1 MNILTSNPDR
11 KERSELA
18 YTKNNDRETLE
29 KKNYQANSSIAIL
42 DSYSV
47 YLPRLAFLFLLF
59 TVVTSGFITELLS
72 CQIRYVLTYNIY
84 ARHFLAILMIFIFI
98 MGLGGWSI
106 DAELDA
112 MSRNDWTSGNVIET
126 IIMSL
131 VIYITF
137 LISSKSQL
145 VPNLIFFG
153 LLLLLYLI
161 NTQRNFWKARN
172 MISVNTNAL
181 MLYSTYILG
190 ATSIV
195 TLFYGFINY
204 IYYQKSQYGDDF
216 SWFYF
221 ILGGQKCASLENEGY
236 GGKKIKHKKRLTS
249 I

>member
-1 MNILTSNPDR
+1 MNIITSVPER

-18 YTKNNDRETLE
+18 YTKNSEQQEEKLNKPQNYET
-29 KKNYQANSSIAIL
+29 NSSITIL
-42 DSYSV
+42 DNYSV

-72 CQIRYVLTYNIY
+72 CQMRYVLTHNIY

-106 DAELDA
+106 DAELDGMA
-112 MSRNDWTSGNVIET
+112 NNDWTSGNVIET
-126 IIMSL
+126 LFMSFIIYSA
-131 VIYITF
+131 F

-153 LLLLLYLI
+153 LLLLLYFI

-172 MISVNTNAL
+172 MISVHTNAF
-181 MLYSTYILG
+181 MLYTTYILG
-190 ATSIV
+190 ASSIV
-195 TLFYGFINY
+195 TLLYGFINY

-221 ILGGQKCASLENEGY
+221 ILGGQKCASLENEAQ
-236 GGKKIKHKKRLTS
+236 GGKKTRHKKH
-249 I
+249 

>member
-1 MNILTSNPDR
+1 MNILTSIPDR

-18 YTKNNDRETLE
+18 YTKNNEQQNQN
-29 KKNYQANSSIAIL
+29 KPQNYEANSSINIL

-106 DAELDA
+106 DAKLDA
-112 MSRNDWTSGNVIET
+112 LAKNDWTSGNVIET
-126 IIMSL
+126 LIMSFA
-131 VIYITF
+131 IYVTF

-172 MISVNTNAL
+172 MISVHTNAF
-181 MLYSTYILG
+181 MLYTTYILG
-190 ATSIV
+190 ASSLV
-195 TLFYGFINY
+195 TLLYGFINY
-204 IYYQKSQYGDDF
+204 INYQKSQYGDQF

-221 ILGGQKCASLENEGY
+221 ILGGHKCASLENEGL
-236 GGKKIKHKKRLTS
+236 GGKKTKHSNRKY
-249 I
+249 

>member
-1 MNILTSNPDR
+1 MNIITSIPER
-11 KERSELA
+11 KDRSELA

-29 KKNYQANSSIAIL
+29 KKNYQANSSINIL

-112 MSRNDWTSGNVIET
+112 MAKNDWTSGNVIET

-221 ILGGQKCASLENEGY
+221 ILGGQKCASIENEGY
-236 GGKKIKHKKRLTS
+236 GGKKIKHKKR
-249 I
+249 

>member
-1 MNILTSNPDR
+1 MNIITSIPER
-11 KERSELA
+11 KDRSELA

-29 KKNYQANSSIAIL
+29 KKNYQANSSINIL

-112 MSRNDWTSGNVIET
+112 MAKNDWTSGNVIET

-221 ILGGQKCASLENEGY
+221 ILGGQKCASIENEGY

>member
-1 MNILTSNPDR
+1 MNILTSIPER

-18 YTKNNDRETLE
+18 YTKNSEQQKQD
-29 KKNYQANSSIAIL
+29 KPQNYEANSSINIL

-84 ARHFLAILMIFIFI
+84 ARHFLAILLIFIFI
-98 MGLGGWSI
+98 MALGGWSI

-112 MSRNDWTSGNVIET
+112 MATNDWTSGNVIET
-126 IIMSL
+126 LIMSFF
-131 VIYITF
+131 IYVTF

-172 MISVNTNAL
+172 MISVHTNAF
-181 MLYSTYILG
+181 MLYTTYILG
-190 ATSIV
+190 ASSVI
-195 TLFYGFINY
+195 TLLYGFINY
-204 IYYQKSQYGDDF
+204 INYQKSQYGDDF

-221 ILGGQKCASLENEGY
+221 ILGGQKCASLENEAQ
-236 GGKKIKHKKRLTS
+236 GGKKTRHKKH
-249 I
+249 

>member
-1 MNILTSNPDR
+1 MNILTINPER

-18 YTKNNDRETLE
+18 YTKNSEQQKQD
-29 KKNYQANSSIAIL
+29 KPQNYEANSSINIL

-72 CQIRYVLTYNIY
+72 CQIRYVLTNNIY

-112 MSRNDWTSGNVIET
+112 MASNDWTSGNVIET
-126 IIMSL
+126 LIMSFF
-131 VIYITF
+131 IYITF

-172 MISVNTNAL
+172 MISVHTNAF
-181 MLYSTYILG
+181 MLYTTYILG
-190 ATSIV
+190 ATSVV
-195 TLFYGFINY
+195 TLLYGFINY

-221 ILGGQKCASLENEGY
+221 ILGGQKCASLENEAQ
-236 GGKKIKHKKRLTS
+236 GGKRTRHKKH
-249 I
+249 

>member
-1 MNILTSNPDR
+1 MNILISNPER

-18 YTKNNDRETLE
+18 YTKNSEQQKQD
-29 KKNYQANSSIAIL
+29 KPQNYEANSSINIL

-47 YLPRLAFLFLLF
+47 YLPRIAFLFLLF

-112 MSRNDWTSGNVIET
+112 MATNDWTSGNVIET
-126 IIMSL
+126 LIMSFF
-131 VIYITF
+131 IYVTF

-172 MISVNTNAL
+172 MISVHTNAF
-181 MLYSTYILG
+181 MLYTTYILG
-190 ATSIV
+190 ASSVI
-195 TLFYGFINY
+195 TLIYGFINY
-204 IYYQKSQYGDDF
+204 INYQKSQYGDDF

-221 ILGGQKCASLENEGY
+221 ILGGQKCASLENEAQ
-236 GGKKIKHKKRLTS
+236 GGKKTRHKKH
-249 I
+249 

>member
-1 MNILTSNPDR
+1 MNILTSVPER

-18 YTKNNDRETLE
+18 YTKNSEQQEEKLNKPQNYET
-29 KKNYQANSSIAIL
+29 NSSITIL
-42 DSYSV
+42 DNYSV

-72 CQIRYVLTYNIY
+72 CQMRYVLTHNIY

-106 DAELDA
+106 DAELDGMA
-112 MSRNDWTSGNVIET
+112 NNDWTSGNVIET
-126 IIMSL
+126 LFMSFII
-131 VIYITF
+131 YTAF

-153 LLLLLYLI
+153 LLLLLYFI

-172 MISVNTNAL
+172 MISVHTNAF
-181 MLYSTYILG
+181 MLYTTYILG
-190 ATSIV
+190 ASSIV
-195 TLFYGFINY
+195 TLLYGFINY

-221 ILGGQKCASLENEGY
+221 ILGGQKCASLENEAQ
-236 GGKKIKHKKRLTS
+236 GGKKTRHKKH
-249 I
+249 

>member
-1 MNILTSNPDR
+1 MNIITSIPER
-11 KERSELA
+11 KDRSELA

-112 MSRNDWTSGNVIET
+112 MAKNDWTSGNVIET

-181 MLYSTYILG
+181 MLYSTYIIG

-221 ILGGQKCASLENEGY
+221 ILGGQKCASVENEGY
-236 GGKKIKHKKRLTS
+236 GGKKIKLKKR
-249 I
+249 

>member
-1 MNILTSNPDR
+1 MNILTSVPER

-18 YTKNNDRETLE
+18 YTKNSEQLKQD
-29 KKNYQANSSIAIL
+29 KPQNYEANSYISIL
-42 DSYSV
+42 DSYSI

-72 CQIRYVLTYNIY
+72 CQMRYVLTYNIY

-106 DAELDA
+106 DAKLDA
-112 MSRNDWTSGNVIET
+112 MAKNDWTSGNVIET
-126 IIMSL
+126 LIMSL
-131 VIYITF
+131 VIYSAF

-172 MISVNTNAL
+172 MISVHNNAF
-181 MLYSTYILG
+181 MLYTTYILG
-190 ATSIV
+190 ASSIV
-195 TLFYGFINY
+195 TLLYGFINY
-204 IYYQKSQYGDDF
+204 IYYQKSQYGDNF

-236 GGKKIKHKKRLTS
+236 GGKKTRHKKH
-249 I
+249 

>member
-1 MNILTSNPDR
+1 MNILASVPDR

-18 YTKNNDRETLE
+18 YTKNSEQHE
-29 KKNYQANSSIAIL
+29 EAKNKSQNYEANRYINIL
-42 DSYSV
+42 DNYSI

-106 DAELDA
+106 NAEIDA
-112 MSRNDWTSGNVIET
+112 MATNDWTSGNVIET
-126 IIMSL
+126 LIMSFA
-131 VIYITF
+131 IYVTF

-172 MISVNTNAL
+172 MISEHTNAI

-190 ATSIV
+190 ASSVV
-195 TLFYGFINY
+195 TLLYGFINY

-221 ILGGQKCASLENEGY
+221 ILGGQKCASLENEAQ
-236 GGKKIKHKKRLTS
+236 GGKKTRHKKY
-249 I
+249 

>member
-1 MNILTSNPDR
+1 MNILTSIPER

-18 YTKNNDRETLE
+18 YTKNSEQQEE
-29 KKNYQANSSIAIL
+29 KQDNAKNYEANSSINIL
-42 DSYSV
+42 DKYSV

-106 DAELDA
+106 DAKLDGMA
-112 MSRNDWTSGNVIET
+112 NNDWTSGNVIET
-126 IIMSL
+126 LFMSFIIYSA
-131 VIYITF
+131 F

-153 LLLLLYLI
+153 LLLLLYFI

-172 MISVNTNAL
+172 MISVHTNAF
-181 MLYSTYILG
+181 MLYTTYILG
-190 ATSIV
+190 ASSIV

-221 ILGGQKCASLENEGY
+221 ILGGQKCASLENEAQ
-236 GGKKIKHKKRLTS
+236 GGKKTRHKKH
-249 I
+249 

>member
-1 MNILTSNPDR
+1 
-11 KERSELA
+11 
-18 YTKNNDRETLE
+18 
-29 KKNYQANSSIAIL
+29 
-42 DSYSV
+42 
-47 YLPRLAFLFLLF
+47 
-59 TVVTSGFITELLS
+59 
-72 CQIRYVLTYNIY
+72 
-84 ARHFLAILMIFIFI
+84 MIFIFI

-112 MSRNDWTSGNVIET
+112 MATNDWTSGNVIET

-131 VIYITF
+131 GIYITF

-236 GGKKIKHKKRLTS
+236 GGKKIKHKKR
-249 I
+249 

>member
-1 MNILTSNPDR
+1 MNILTSVPER

-18 YTKNNDRETLE
+18 YTKNSEQLKQD
-29 KKNYQANSSIAIL
+29 KPQNYEANSYISIL
-42 DSYSV
+42 DSYSI

-72 CQIRYVLTYNIY
+72 CQMRYVLTYNIY

-106 DAELDA
+106 DAKLDA
-112 MSRNDWTSGNVIET
+112 MAKNDWTSGNVIET
-126 IIMSL
+126 LIMSL
-131 VIYITF
+131 VIYSAF
-137 LISSKSQL
+137 LISSKSQI

-172 MISVNTNAL
+172 MISVHNNAF
-181 MLYSTYILG
+181 MLYTTYILG
-190 ATSIV
+190 ASSIV
-195 TLFYGFINY
+195 TLLYGFINY
-204 IYYQKSQYGDDF
+204 IYYQKSQYGDNF

-236 GGKKIKHKKRLTS
+236 GGKKTRHKKH
-249 I
+249 

>member
-1 MNILTSNPDR
+1 MNILTSIPER

-18 YTKNNDRETLE
+18 YTKNSERQEE
-29 KKNYQANSSIAIL
+29 KQDNAKNYEANSSINIL

-98 MGLGGWSI
+98 MGLGGWRI
-106 DAELDA
+106 DAKLDA
-112 MSRNDWTSGNVIET
+112 MATNDWTSGNVIET
-126 IIMSL
+126 LIMSFF
-131 VIYITF
+131 IYVTF

-172 MISVNTNAL
+172 MISVHTNAF
-181 MLYSTYILG
+181 MLYTTYILG
-190 ATSIV
+190 ASSVV
-195 TLFYGFINY
+195 TLLYGFINY

-221 ILGGQKCASLENEGY
+221 ILGGQKCASLENEAQ
-236 GGKKIKHKKRLTS
+236 GGKKTRHKKH
-249 I
+249 

>member
-1 MNILTSNPDR
+1 MNILTSIPDR

-18 YTKNNDRETLE
+18 YTKNNEQQNQN
-29 KKNYQANSSIAIL
+29 KPQNYEANSSINIL

-106 DAELDA
+106 DAKLDA
-112 MSRNDWTSGNVIET
+112 LAKNDWTSGNVIET
-126 IIMSL
+126 LIMSFA
-131 VIYITF
+131 IYVTF

-172 MISVNTNAL
+172 MISVHTNAF
-181 MLYSTYILG
+181 MLYTTYILG
-190 ATSIV
+190 ASSIV
-195 TLFYGFINY
+195 TLIYGFINY

-221 ILGGQKCASLENEGY
+221 ILGGQKCASLENDSY
-236 GGKKIKHKKRLTS
+236 GGKKTRHKKH
-249 I
+249 

>member
-1 MNILTSNPDR
+1 MNILSNSGTIN
-11 KERSELA
+11 KNKSELA
-18 YTKNNDRETLE
+18 DTKNNEENKSQENDYKE
-29 KKNYQANSSIAIL
+29 NSYLSSL
-42 DSYSV
+42 DKYSV

-59 TVVTSGFITELLS
+59 TVITSGFITELLS
-72 CQIRYVLTYNIY
+72 CQIRYVLTTNIY
-84 ARHFLAILMIFIFI
+84 ARHVLAILMIFIFI

-106 DAELDA
+106 DSKLDEMVA
-112 MSRNDWTSGNVIET
+112 NDWTSGNVIET
-126 IIMSL
+126 IIISIS
-131 VIYITF
+131 IYITF

-172 MISVNTNAL
+172 MISENTDAF

-190 ATSIV
+190 GLSII

-204 IYYQKSQYGDDF
+204 INYQKIQYGNKF

-221 ILGGQKCASLENEGY
+221 ILGGQKCSSLENESN
-236 GGKKIKHKKRLTS
+236 GGKKGLSLKKTRY
-249 I
+249 

>member
-1 MNILTSNPDR
+1 MNILASNPDR

-18 YTKNNDRETLE
+18 YTKNNEQQNQN
-29 KKNYQANSSIAIL
+29 KPQNYEANSSINIL

-106 DAELDA
+106 DAKLDA
-112 MSRNDWTSGNVIET
+112 LAKNDWTSGNVIET
-126 IIMSL
+126 LIMSFA
-131 VIYITF
+131 IYVTF

-172 MISVNTNAL
+172 MISVHTNAF
-181 MLYSTYILG
+181 MLYTTYILG
-190 ATSIV
+190 ASSLV
-195 TLFYGFINY
+195 TLLYGFINY

-221 ILGGQKCASLENEGY
+221 ILGGQKCASLENDSY
-236 GGKKIKHKKRLTS
+236 GGKKTRHKKH
-249 I
+249 